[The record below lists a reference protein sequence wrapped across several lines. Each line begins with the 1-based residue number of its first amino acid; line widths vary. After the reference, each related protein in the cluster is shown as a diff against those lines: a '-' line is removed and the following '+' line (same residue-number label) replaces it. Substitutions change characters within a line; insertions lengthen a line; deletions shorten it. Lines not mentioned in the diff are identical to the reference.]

1 MGTKGTAD
9 VSFIRYI
16 SGLSNV
22 LRQGKIFNI
31 VPKKAYATSTY
42 TNKKTLKFTIEP
54 AANAHASYNS
64 MCIVLPTEIKQINS

>member
-9 VSFIRYI
+9 VSLITYI

-31 VPKKAYATSTY
+31 VPKKARATSAY
-42 TNKKTLKFTIEP
+42 TNKKTLEFTIEL
-54 AANAHASYNS
+54 AANAHTSYSS
-64 MCIVLPTEIKQINS
+64 MCIALPIEIKLINR